1 MKLSNIAKLT
11 IIFGIAVII
20 FALNTSV
27 SLGSSNLVN
36 IHLLNRQQNFLIL
49 GGIIFISGI
58 ILFATF
64 KIKESKQEKDALET
78 NSAERMQRV
87 YSKIV
92 QLWSLIKVYKKL
104 LRAFLAF
111 IIGFLIISIGVYFS
125 GTENLKADLSFTGI
139 LWALC
144 CLPSLS
150 AISNSKYYLFIM
162 IIISSILSI
171 YLIFGS
177 HFEPN
182 QDKSPAPQPERLS
195 SFQS

>member
-27 SLGSSNLVN
+27 SLGGSNLVN

-104 LRAFLAF
+104 LRAF
-111 IIGFLIISIGVYFS
+111 
-125 GTENLKADLSFTGI
+125 
-139 LWALC
+139 
-144 CLPSLS
+144 
-150 AISNSKYYLFIM
+150 
-162 IIISSILSI
+162 
-171 YLIFGS
+171 
-177 HFEPN
+177 
-182 QDKSPAPQPERLS
+182 
-195 SFQS
+195 